1 MIVDEAYADT
11 APAAAIPPLDVSNPS
26 VLRMRTFSKAYGMA
40 GVRVGY
46 AIGEAGVIRAFDK
59 VRNHF
64 DVSRIAQAGAIAAL
78 GDQPYLQG
86 VVSSIARARAR
97 IGEIAT
103 ASGLA
108 ALPSATNFVAIDCG
122 RDGAHARR
130 VLSRPGGARRVRAHA
145 RGRPAGPVHPRER
158 RHRRGPRDLRRGA
171 AGGPGGRRGRP
182 LLMGLLQAS
191 GPRRNP
197 ISRPISYS
205 GSDMMTI
212 VELGNRPA
220 GRPSAVPKPS
230 LVLLVEQA
238 AGGDREA
245 LSALYEETSARV
257 FGLASRILR
266 DQSAAEDVVIDVY
279 MQLHRGTA
287 RYDAVRGHPLAWL
300 MMLTRSRAIDR
311 LRADAS
317 RRRFET
323 PAEVATLPA
332 SLESGPEE
340 WTEAGQLR
348 RAVSRALGK
357 LSPEQRQLIS
367 LAYYGG
373 FSQSEIAE
381 KLGLP
386 LGTVKTRIRAGMS
399 VLRAQLQDRSAE
411 EPA

>member
-1 MIVDEAYADT
+1 
-11 APAAAIPPLDVSNPS
+11 
-26 VLRMRTFSKAYGMA
+26 
-40 GVRVGY
+40 
-46 AIGEAGVIRAFDK
+46 
-59 VRNHF
+59 
-64 DVSRIAQAGAIAAL
+64 
-78 GDQPYLQG
+78 
-86 VVSSIARARAR
+86 
-97 IGEIAT
+97 
-103 ASGLA
+103 
-108 ALPSATNFVAIDCG
+108 
-122 RDGAHARR
+122 
-130 VLSRPGGARRVRAHA
+130 
-145 RGRPAGPVHPRER
+145 
-158 RHRRGPRDLRRGA
+158 
-171 AGGPGGRRGRP
+171 
-182 LLMGLLQAS
+182 MGLSQAS
-191 GPRRNP
+191 DPRRNP
-197 ISRPISYS
+197 SSTRISYS

-212 VELGNRPA
+212 VELANRPA
-220 GRPSAVPKPS
+220 GRPSALPKPS

-287 RYDAVRGHPLAWL
+287 RYDVVRGHPLTWL

-323 PAEVATLPA
+323 PAEVDTLLA
-332 SLESGPEE
+332 SLESSPEE
-340 WTEAGQLR
+340 WTEAGRLR
-348 RAVSRALGK
+348 RTVSRALGK

-399 VLRAQLQDRSAE
+399 VLRAHLQDRSAE